1 MEFVI
6 SYIRQR
12 RRSIWLFLGCCLIF
26 LCTFLLYHLP
36 WEAVL
41 YPALLCGL
49 LSVVFCMVD
58 FRRAKSKHRQ
68 LLELQRL
75 SAELMQS
82 FPAID
87 SVEDKDYQEVIRLL
101 CQEQATLQTRM
112 NARYE
117 DMIDYYTVWAH
128 QIKTPIAS
136 MRLHL
141 QNEDSEFSR
150 RVAEDLQ
157 RIEQYVEMVL
167 MFLRLDSDSTDY
179 VIRECDLDEI
189 VRAAVRKFSTQFIR
203 RKIKLCYEPLKA
215 TVITDEK
222 WLTFVV
228 EQVLSNA
235 LKYTDAGSI
244 TISMKKPK
252 TLCISD
258 TGIGIAPEDLPRIFE
273 KGYTGYNGRNDKK
286 ASGIGLYL
294 CKRICKNLG
303 HGITATSVLDKGT
316 AIEIDL
322 MQEKQVLE

>member
-36 WEAVL
+36 WEAVI
-41 YPALLCGL
+41 YPAMLCGMIL
-49 LSVVFCMVD
+49 VGFSVMD
-58 FRRAKSKHRQ
+58 FHRTKRKHQQ
-68 LLELQRL
+68 LLELQQL

-82 FPAID
+82 FPVID
-87 SVEDKDYQEVIRLL
+87 TVEDKDYQEVIRIL
-101 CQEQATLQTRM
+101 CQEQATLQTSM

-117 DMIDYYTVWAH
+117 DMINYYTVWAH

-235 LKYTDAGSI
+235 LKYTDTGTI

>member
-1 MEFVI
+1 MEFLG

-12 RRSIWLFLGCCLIF
+12 RRSIWLFFECCLIF

-41 YPALLCGL
+41 YPAVLCGL

-68 LLELQRL
+68 LLELQSL

-82 FPAID
+82 FPVID

-101 CQEQATLQTRM
+101 CQEQAALQTRM
-112 NARYE
+112 NVRYE

-136 MRLHL
+136 MRLNL

-150 RVAEDLQ
+150 KVAEDLQ

-189 VRAAVRKFSTQFIR
+189 VRTAVRKFSTQFIR
-203 RKIKLCYEPLKA
+203 RKIKLCYEPLEA

-244 TISMKKPK
+244 TISMKAPK
-252 TLCISD
+252 TLCIID

-273 KGYTGYNGRNDKK
+273 KGYTGYNGRSDKK

-303 HGITATSVLDKGT
+303 HAITATSVLDKGT

>member
-12 RRSIWLFLGCCLIF
+12 RRSIGLFLGCCLIF

-36 WEAVL
+36 WEAVI
-41 YPALLCGL
+41 YPAMLCAMILVGFGML
-49 LSVVFCMVD
+49 D
-58 FRRAKSKHRQ
+58 FHRAKRKHQQ
-68 LLELQRL
+68 LLDLQRL

-82 FPAID
+82 FPVID
-87 SVEDKDYQEVIRLL
+87 TVEDKDYQEVIRLL
-101 CQEQATLQTRM
+101 CQEQATLQTSM

-117 DMIDYYTVWAH
+117 DMMNYYTVWAH

-136 MRLHL
+136 MRLNL

-189 VRAAVRKFSTQFIR
+189 VRATVRKFSTQFIR
-203 RKIKLCYEPLKA
+203 RKIRLCYEPLQAK
-215 TVITDEK
+215 VITDEK

-235 LKYTDAGSI
+235 LKYTDAGTI

-252 TLCISD
+252 SLCISD

-273 KGYTGYNGRNDKK
+273 KGYTGYNGHSDKK

-303 HGITATSVLDKGT
+303 HGIGAESQLDKGT
-316 AIEIDL
+316 TIEIDL
-322 MQEKQVLE
+322 MQEKRMLE